1 MGVPDD
7 EKGYIIITGI
17 NSGIGKELTSFLLF
31 QGYRVLGT
39 SRFLGSIDPKP
50 NLEVCTLELTSD
62 QSIGN
67 FCEYVINLKKPIE
80 AIILNAG
87 SLALEPLLM
96 TKDDDIEEL
105 FRVNVFSSIRIIRK
119 LFPVI
124 NKYKTKIIFISSDS
138 GLVTFPL
145 TTVYCMSKYA
155 TESLAEGLGMELKEF
170 GIPVCTINPG
180 NIRSNIMKNALSKYL
195 KNDLNGL
202 DPKLID
208 QFNETKPKIMESI
221 EAFENAKHPID
232 VAIAVNECI
241 REEKPKAKYLVTDPD
256 ETNYII
262 KSLIEKA
269 VILNKSSR
277 HNMSDNDLRRAL
289 EFALELD

>member
-1 MGVPDD
+1 MVKPDD
-7 EKGYIIITGI
+7 EKGYVIITGI

-39 SRFLGSIDPKP
+39 SRFLDVDTRP
-50 NLEVCTLELTSD
+50 NLEVCTLELTSNE
-62 QSIGN
+62 SISN
-67 FCEYVINLKKPIE
+67 FCEYVINLNKPIS

-105 FRVNVFSSIRIIRK
+105 FRINVFSSIKIIRK
-119 LFPVI
+119 LFPII

-145 TTVYCMSKYA
+145 TTIYSMSKYA
-155 TESLAEGLGMELKEF
+155 TESLAEGLSMELKEF
-170 GIPVCTINPG
+170 DIPISTINPG
-180 NIRSNIMKNALSKYL
+180 NIRSNIMKNALSRYL
-195 KNDLNGL
+195 KNDLDGL
-202 DPKLID
+202 DPKLIE
-208 QFNETKPKIMESI
+208 QFYATKPKIMESI
-221 EAFENAKHPID
+221 EAYENEKHPIN

-241 REEKPKAKYLVTDPD
+241 KETKPKAKYLVTDPD
-256 ETNYII
+256 ETNYVI
-262 KSLIEKA
+262 KTLIEKA
-269 VILNKSSR
+269 VILNKSSK
-277 HNMSDNDLRRAL
+277 HNMSDDELRAAL

>member
-1 MGVPDD
+1 MAKPEGD
-7 EKGYIIITGI
+7 KGYVIITGI

-39 SRFLGSIDPKP
+39 SRFLNVETKP
-50 NLEVCTLELTSD
+50 NLDVCTLELTSND
-62 QSIGN
+62 SINN
-67 FCEYVINLKKPIE
+67 FCEYVINLKKPIK
-80 AIILNAG
+80 ALILNAG

-105 FRVNVFSSIRIIRK
+105 FRVNVFSSIKIIRK
-119 LFPVI
+119 LFPII

-145 TTVYCMSKYA
+145 TTIYSMSKYA
-155 TESLAEGLGMELKEF
+155 TESLAEGLSMELSEF
-170 GIPVCTINPG
+170 DIPVTTINPG
-180 NIRSNIMKNALSKYL
+180 NIRSNIMKNALSRYL
-195 KNDLNGL
+195 KNDLDGL
-202 DPKLID
+202 DPKLIA
-208 QFNETKPKIMESI
+208 QFYETKPKIMESI
-221 EAFENAKHPID
+221 EAYENERHPIN

-241 REEKPKAKYLVTDPD
+241 KEAKPKAKYLVTDPD
-256 ETNYII
+256 ETNYVI

-269 VILNKSSR
+269 VTLNKSSK
-277 HNMSDNDLRRAL
+277 HNMSDDELRKAL

>member
-1 MGVPDD
+1 MGEPD
-7 EKGYIIITGI
+7 EKKGYIIITGI
-17 NSGIGKELTSFLLF
+17 NSGIGKEISSFLRF
-31 QGYRVLGT
+31 QGYQVLGT
-39 SRFLGSIDPKP
+39 SRLLSDVEAKP
-50 NLEVCTLELTSD
+50 NLEVYNLELTSD
-62 QSIGN
+62 DSINN
-67 FCEYVINLKKPIE
+67 FCDYVINLNEPID

-96 TKDDDIEEL
+96 TKDEDIEEL
-105 FRVNVFSSIRIIRK
+105 FRVNVFSSIKIIRK

-145 TTVYCMSKYA
+145 TTAYCMSKYA
-155 TESLAEGLGMELKEF
+155 TESLAEGLSLELKEF
-170 GIPVCTINPG
+170 DIPVSTINPG

-195 KNDLNGL
+195 KNDLDGL

-208 QFNETKPKIMESI
+208 QFYETKPKIMESI
-221 EAFENAKHPID
+221 ESFENEKHPIN

-241 REEKPKAKYLVTDPD
+241 RDDKPKAKYLVTDPD
-256 ETNYII
+256 ETNYVIR
-262 KSLIEKA
+262 SMIEKA
-269 VILNKSSR
+269 IILNKSSK
-277 HNMSDNDLRRAL
+277 NPLSDADLRTTL